1 MAGSKRRTD
10 VLGEFHLTGARRWTP
25 AAITGIGG
33 ALMRRSAAAFLV
45 RGLEILGKLALYL
58 IAASA
63 LGAHEAGIF
72 FVCLTWAH
80 LLSTAARLGL
90 DKAVTRHL
98 AADLAVRNRPA
109 ARRALRQGLTWTLV
123 GALAAGLLTWTLARP
138 LSESLF
144 QMPDL
149 AAPLAAAAFL
159 TATQTLAFF
168 LCAALV
174 GLDRSVVAQFLQFA
188 SWPLVGVAALLAG
201 VDSAIGLVLALAAAM
216 TAVTLVAGALL
227 RLAASEMAGPAE
239 AGAAKAE
246 PLPPLRRTARS
257 LLVVEVVQVGI
268 ANLPVLVLAAVASA
282 ATVGGFSVAM
292 RISMLVWMALISL
305 TTIAAP
311 HFAGLHR
318 KDDRAGLARLNRRT
332 ALLGAASGGTAALL
346 MLLFPAT
353 LLGLFGA
360 EYRSAAVV
368 LQVLA
373 AGQLVN
379 ALYCGQDVLLAMS
392 GKGRLLSRINL
403 LQFGSGIVLML
414 LLVPWL
420 GDLGAAASSALV
432 TGLGAIANAVMV
444 RRVLAGAALP
454 WAPPLPARLAAGTL
468 DKDGHD
474 REPR

>member
-1 MAGSKRRTD
+1 MTKAEPLSSR
-10 VLGEFHLTGARRWTP
+10 LTG
-25 AAITGIGG
+25 
-33 ALMRRSAAAFLV
+33 RSAAALAV
-45 RGLEILGKLALYL
+45 RALEVLGKLALYL
-58 IAASA
+58 LAARN

-90 DKAVTRHL
+90 DRAVTRHL
-98 AADLAVRNRPA
+98 AADLAVRDKPA
-109 ARRALRQGLTWTLV
+109 ARRALRQGLIWTLV
-123 GALAAGLLTWTLARP
+123 GALVAGLLTWTLAQP
-138 LSESLF
+138 LSNSLF

-168 LCAALV
+168 LCAALI
-174 GLDRSVVAQFLQFA
+174 GLDRSVTAQFLQFA

-216 TAVTLVAGALL
+216 TAVTLVAGGLL
-227 RLAASEMAGPAE
+227 HLAAPELAGPAE
-239 AGAAKAE
+239 PGEVAEE

-318 KDDRAGLARLNRRT
+318 RDDRAALAQLNRRT

-353 LLGLFGA
+353 LLGFFGA
-360 EYRSAAVV
+360 EYRSAALV

-392 GKGRLLSRINL
+392 GNGRLLSRINL
-403 LQFGSGIVLML
+403 LQFGCGLVLML
-414 LLVPWL
+414 LLVPTL

-432 TGLGAIANAVMV
+432 TGFGAVANALAV
-444 RRVLAGAALP
+444 RGVLGGTALP
-454 WAPPLPARLAAGTL
+454 WAPPLPAVLAQRVFGRDTRNG
-468 DKDGHD
+468 DS
-474 REPR
+474 R

>member
-1 MAGSKRRTD
+1 MTSD
-10 VLGEFHLTGARRWTP
+10 RRWTP
-25 AAITGIGG
+25 AAIPGIGS

-45 RGLEILGKLALYL
+45 RGLEILGKLGLYL
-58 IAASA
+58 IAAAA

-72 FVCLTWAH
+72 FICLTWAH

-90 DKAVTRHL
+90 DRAVTRHL

-109 ARRALRQGLTWTLV
+109 ARRALRQGLAWTLV
-123 GALAAGLLTWTLARP
+123 GAVAAGLLTWILAEP
-138 LSESLF
+138 LADSLF
-144 QMPDL
+144 DMADL
-149 AAPLAAAAFL
+149 GTALAAAAFL
-159 TATQTLAFF
+159 TGTQTLAFF

-174 GLDRSVVAQFLQFA
+174 GLDRSVIAQFLQFA
-188 SWPLVGVAALLAG
+188 SWPLIGVAALLAG

-216 TAVTLVAGALL
+216 TGVILVAGGLL
-227 RLAASEMAGPAE
+227 RLAAPALAGPAE
-239 AGAAKAE
+239 GGEAPAE

-318 KDDRAGLARLNRRT
+318 RDDRAALARLNRRT

-353 LLGLFGA
+353 LLGFFGA
-360 EYRSAAVV
+360 EYRSAALV

-392 GKGRLLSRINL
+392 GNGRLLSRINL
-403 LQFGSGIVLML
+403 LQFGCGLALML
-414 LLVPWL
+414 LLVPTF

-432 TGLGAIANAVMV
+432 TGFGAVANALAV
-444 RRVLAGAALP
+444 RGVLGGAALP
-454 WAPPLPARLAAGTL
+454 WAPPLPAALAGRGFGRDTRN
-468 DKDGHD
+468 GGS
-474 REPR
+474 